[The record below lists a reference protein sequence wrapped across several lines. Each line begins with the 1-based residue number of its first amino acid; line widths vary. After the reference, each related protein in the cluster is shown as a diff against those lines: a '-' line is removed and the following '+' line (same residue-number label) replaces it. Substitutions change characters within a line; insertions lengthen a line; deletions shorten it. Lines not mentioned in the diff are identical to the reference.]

1 MSATVQEAVMNKRTF
16 FWLAGLLSLQ
26 LPLVAACGGN
36 FTQPGTSP
44 GTSIHAPAAGSLYIL
59 DGYTAGR
66 KTTQQIVEFNPAQ
79 VNATTMTLPAGLTSV
94 DHQRIY
100 TAATSGGRTKITVL
114 DARTGVTLRA
124 FSIPGTYSTSDRGVT
139 DSMLSG
145 DGHWLALRALDQSP
159 GTTSIVLL
167 DTQAG
172 KLVKTIHLNGE
183 FTLDALSPGG
193 KILYL
198 LEYYERGT
206 SHYNVRAYNIAAGQ
220 LAEGLIADKRQLGEN
235 MQGEALTRQMAA
247 DGSTA
252 YTLYI
257 NTATNTAFIH
267 ILKLP
272 DDISQNSG
280 TPWPVIARCLDLPVG
295 RSAAL
300 LHYYTLTLS
309 ANGSTLFAVN
319 AALGL
324 VGRASVKTENAFD
337 IDDPKTDHFTP
348 EKSLVSGNDQARLL
362 HNGAALSPDG
372 SRLYVV
378 GLHGIWVL
386 NPDSLHVQ
394 STYMQKQI
402 FTGVAVSPDGSTL
415 YAVSPET
422 GITLLDARSGQAQQ
436 VLKSPAHA
444 PWGVEWISK

>member
-1 MSATVQEAVMNKRTF
+1 MSMLF
-16 FWLAGLLSLQ
+16 M
-26 LPLVAACGGN
+26 
-36 FTQPGTSP
+36 
-44 GTSIHAPAAGSLYIL
+44 
-59 DGYTAGR
+59 
-66 KTTQQIVEFNPAQ
+66 IVEFNPAQ

-172 KLVKTIHLNGE
+172 KLVKTIHLNGD
-183 FTLDALSPGG
+183 FTL
-193 KILYL
+193 
-198 LEYYERGT
+198 
-206 SHYNVRAYNIAAGQ
+206 
-220 LAEGLIADKRQLGEN
+220 
-235 MQGEALTRQMAA
+235 AA